1 MLHFSFSLTHSHH
14 VSLSSS
20 LTFFVFLSSIFLELN
35 SLKHSHTNSQM
46 TLLCFSPFLSS
57 FLPSACFTNLMSS
70 PIKLRLTLETYGPF
84 GLSRREGEYSKVNKN
99 WLKISLFLV
108 NFNLLLSLSLNP
120 NKPLMASSLDELWQ
134 MYVCV
139 LVYKGHVHPTLLSSS
154 RKSFTRQW
162 TCKSA
167 ALKKLSCII
176 SKYFVEKNSI
186 DANLSNLAFS
196 KTRMHQYFSR
206 WRESK

>member
-1 MLHFSFSLTHSHH
+1 
-14 VSLSSS
+14 
-20 LTFFVFLSSIFLELN
+20 
-35 SLKHSHTNSQM
+35 M

-57 FLPSACFTNLMSS
+57 FLPLACFTSLMSR

-84 GLSRREGEYSKVNKN
+84 GLSKREGEYSKINKN
-99 WLKISLFLV
+99 WLKISLFSI
-108 NFNLLLSLSLNP
+108 NSTLLPSLSLNP
-120 NKPLMASSLDELWQ
+120 NKPLRDKLIRRALTNVC
-134 MYVCV
+134 VCV
-139 LVYKGHVHPTLLSSS
+139 LVYKGHVHPTQLSSS

-176 SKYFVEKNSI
+176 SKYFVEKKSI
-186 DANLSNLAFS
+186 DANLSNSAFS
-196 KTRMHQYFSR
+196 KTRIHQYFSR